1 MVARELGEVIG
12 RDNNESEGQAAP
24 VMRSGRSKIK
34 TWDRRT
40 IATLSF
46 SARRRYVDGRA

>member
-24 VMRSGRSKIK
+24 VIRSGRSKIK

-40 IATLSF
+40 IDPELLGA
-46 SARRRYVDGRA
+46 AEVR